1 MQDCHRQ
8 AIRSAAPPAGGETG
22 WAVTEVAKQE
32 STGKGLQSGALGLW
46 GNVTI
51 GLGSTAPAY
60 SLAATL
66 GYVVL
71 TVGERAPAMFLLA
84 FLPML
89 LVAIAYRELNRA
101 APDCGTTFTWGTKAF
116 GPWLGWMGGWG
127 VAVSAIIV
135 LANVAEIAG
144 IYLLRFLGQDELAE
158 NTIVKVALGI
168 VFIAGMT
175 YVSYRGIVLSER
187 IQAILVAFQF
197 LVLIG
202 MSVIALAKV
211 FNGTAGEQAVQ
222 PELSWLSPFGL
233 ESGAVAEAVI
243 LCIFI
248 YWGWD
253 ACLAVTEETKDSDK
267 TPGRAALISTVILL
281 LTYLLVAF
289 AIGSFAGFGE
299 TGIGLGNEEN
309 ADDVL
314 TIVGEPVLGAVMTS
328 ILLAHRCRVRGLLD
342 PDHDPADGPRR
353 TGHGGLRSGS
363 LPVRSGPSPL
373 QDPGF
378 RHHHHGR
385 HRGRVLPGPVHH
397 QRERAGRLDRFTGPG
412 GGVLLRDHRLRV
424 RRVLPQ
430 DVVPQRPQLLPAR
443 TASAARRARDGGR
456 LRGGLDLLHRPREQ
470 LHHVRSHRRHLRHR
484 YRHAGPRSA
493 ADDRLLRPAEAVL
506 PRRDAERRHPDP
518 GPRHGRAAAR
528 RRSCRPRQ
536 ATVRHERPQVRERR
550 HGHARSG
557 LDDERADNA
566 FPSAKEE
573 EDRSCQACPAR
584 ADRPIR
590 ASAAAAVRPA
600 RAARTRR
607 APVHRRAG

>member
-1 MQDCHRQ
+1 M
-8 AIRSAAPPAGGETG
+8 
-22 WAVTEVAKQE
+22 TEVAKQE
-32 STGKGLQSGALGLW
+32 SPAGKGLQSGALGLW

-211 FNGTAGEQAVQ
+211 FNGTAGEQAVY

-289 AIGSFAGFGE
+289 AIGSFAGFAE

-328 ILLAHRCRVRGLLD
+328 ILLLTVAVSAASSTQTTILPTARGALAMAVYGAVPSRFGQVHPRYKTPGFATITMGVTAVGFYLVLSIISENALADSIASLGLAVAFYYGITAFACVAYFRKTLFRNARNFFLRGLFPLL
-342 PDHDPADGPRR
+342 
-353 TGHGGLRSGS
+353 GGLGMVAAFVVASIS
-363 LPVRSGPSPL
+363 YIDPENSYTTFGPIGGIFVIGIGMLALGVPL
-373 QDPGF
+373 MIACFARLKPFF
-378 RHHHHGR
+378 RGETLNADTPIL
-385 HRGRVLPGPVHH
+385 VP
-397 QRERAGRLDRFTGPG
+397 DTGEP
-412 GGVLLRDHRLRV
+412 
-424 RRVLPQ
+424 P
-430 DVVPQRPQLLPAR
+430 
-443 TASAARRARDGGR
+443 
-456 LRGGLDLLHRPREQ
+456 RGGL
-470 LHHVRSHRRHLRHR
+470 
-484 YRHAGPRSA
+484 
-493 ADDRLLRPAEAVL
+493 
-506 PRRDAERRHPDP
+506 
-518 GPRHGRAAAR
+518 
-528 RRSCRPRQ
+528 
-536 ATVRHERPQVRERR
+536 
-550 HGHARSG
+550 
-557 LDDERADNA
+557 
-566 FPSAKEE
+566 
-573 EDRSCQACPAR
+573 
-584 ADRPIR
+584 
-590 ASAAAAVRPA
+590 
-600 RAARTRR
+600 
-607 APVHRRAG
+607 